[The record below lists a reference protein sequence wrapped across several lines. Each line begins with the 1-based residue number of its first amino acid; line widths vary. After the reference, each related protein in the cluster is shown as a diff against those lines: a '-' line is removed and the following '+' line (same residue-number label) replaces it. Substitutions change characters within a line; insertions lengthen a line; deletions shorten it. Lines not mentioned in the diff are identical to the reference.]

1 MSTNYVELKVETCST
16 KVTTP
21 AIESEPLLS
30 APIQTEFPGE
40 DTLSPEDTP
49 QGRNSKLVGFERG
62 AMRLQQF
69 VGPKQF

>member
-1 MSTNYVELKVETCST
+1 MSTNYVELKVETCSA
-16 KVTTP
+16 KVTAP
-21 AIESEPLLS
+21 AIESEPLPPT
-30 APIQTEFPGE
+30 PIQTGFPE

-49 QGRNSKLVGFERG
+49 QSRNSKLVGFERG

>member
-1 MSTNYVELKVETCST
+1 MSTNYVELKVETCSA
-16 KVTTP
+16 KVTAP
-21 AIESEPLLS
+21 AIESEPLPP
-30 APIQTEFPGE
+30 APIQTGFPDE

-49 QGRNSKLVGFERG
+49 QSRNSKLVGFERG

>member
-1 MSTNYVELKVETCST
+1 MSANYVELKVETCST

-21 AIESEPLLS
+21 AIEGKPLPP
-30 APIQTEFPGE
+30 APIQTEFPDE

-49 QGRNSKLVGFERG
+49 QSRNSKLVGFERG
-62 AMRLQQF
+62 ALRLQQF